1 MMNRIYL
8 AQLWAITRYEALM
21 HWRRRG
27 LSITMLTTLA
37 VLVVTIL
44 ISRTQV
50 DMEMV
55 ENYQQ
60 AATLF
65 IVLITWPPCIVLG
78 FLLPLSLCE
87 AIPLDRQYRVD
98 DLLGS
103 LPLTNL
109 VHLTGKVFGGI
120 LAGWFALLISMIVS
134 SVIWWLILGAYD
146 LGIYAEMWL
155 GGAGMLVILNGS
167 LGILAAVGQSTRRRA
182 IGFTL
187 FAGIVFM
194 WFLSLDRSGRL
205 VEYFGI
211 FRPHIINFPNLEN
224 STLDLITGQTWA
236 AFALGLIQLFVVWL
250 AALGWLE
257 WRERRA

>member
-1 MMNRIYL
+1 MSRK
-8 AQLWAITRYEALM
+8 LWAMTRYEALM

-44 ISRTQV
+44 ISRNQV

-55 ENYQQ
+55 ENHQH
-60 AATLF
+60 AAMLF
-65 IVLITWPPCIVLG
+65 IVLITWSPCIVLG

-103 LPLTNL
+103 LPLTNS
-109 VHLTGKVFGGI
+109 VYLTGKVLGGI
-120 LAGWFALLISMIVS
+120 LAGWLAMLISMIVS
-134 SVIWWLILGAYD
+134 GVTWWLMLGAYD

-155 GGAGMLVILNGS
+155 VGAGMLVILNGG
-167 LGILAAVGQSTRRRA
+167 LGILAAVGQSTQRRA

-187 FAGIVFM
+187 LAGLGFM
-194 WFLSLDRSGRL
+194 YLLSLDRSGSL

-211 FRPHIINFPNLEN
+211 FRPHFISFPNLED
-224 STLDLITGQTWA
+224 STIDLITGQTWL
-236 AFALGLIQLFVVWL
+236 AFALGLIQLFVMWL
-250 AALGWLE
+250 AALCWVE

>member
-1 MMNRIYL
+1 MNQISL
-8 AQLWAITRYEALM
+8 AQLWAITRYETLM

-27 LSITMLTTLA
+27 LSITLLTTLA

-55 ENYQQ
+55 ENSQQ

-65 IVLITWPPCIVLG
+65 IVLITWSPCIVLG
-78 FLLPLSLCE
+78 LLLPLSLCD
-87 AIPLDRQYRVD
+87 AIPLDRQYRFD

-103 LPLTNL
+103 LPVTNPIYL
-109 VHLTGKVFGGI
+109 MGKLFGGI
-120 LAGWFALLISMIVS
+120 LAGWVALLIAMIVTGI
-134 SVIWWLILGAYD
+134 IWWLILGAYD

-155 GGAGMLVILNGS
+155 IGAGMLVILNGG
-167 LGILAAVGQSTRRRA
+167 LGVLASVGQSTQRRA

-187 FAGIVFM
+187 FAGLVFM
-194 WFLSLDRSGRL
+194 WLLTLDRSGKL
-205 VEYFGI
+205 VEYFGL
-211 FRPHIINFPNLEN
+211 FRPHIIEFPNLEN
-224 STLDLITGQTWA
+224 STLDLITGQTVV
-236 AFALGLIQLFVVWL
+236 AFALGLIELFVVWL
-250 AALGWLE
+250 AALGWME